1 MPGCTGAE
9 SHRGLEQDMRVCAV
23 LAASTHVDQ
32 GMLKDSVCE
41 VRAESLL
48 LAGVVSHVLQDGWT
62 ESRANRHS
70 IQ

>member
-1 MPGCTGAE
+1 MCSAGC
-9 SHRGLEQDMRVCAV
+9 M
-23 LAASTHVDQ
+23 AAALTHVDQ
-32 GMLKDSVCE
+32 GMLKDGIRQVC
-41 VRAESLL
+41 AEPLL